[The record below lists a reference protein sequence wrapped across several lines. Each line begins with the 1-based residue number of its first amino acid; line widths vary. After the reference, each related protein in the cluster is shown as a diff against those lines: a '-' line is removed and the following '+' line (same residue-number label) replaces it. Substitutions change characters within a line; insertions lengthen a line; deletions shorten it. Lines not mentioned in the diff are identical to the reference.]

1 MTRVQ
6 RGTGPVSNALELRKK
21 LLDPKVI
28 GALLAVVG
36 AVGILGFV
44 IARHTVLAE
53 TSAGEASRL
62 RVVIDSETGKVIKT
76 FNIKKYPY
84 CARFN
89 PDEDKQH
96 SFLIASSNK
105 KIGQYDVRSG
115 NRTQQYDEHLGA
127 VNTVTFIDNNRKFVS
142 TSDDKKIFLWEYGI
156 PVVVKHISEP
166 DMHSITATDMN
177 PSRKYF
183 IGQSS
188 ENKVKLISENHR
200 LF

>member
-1 MTRVQ
+1 M
-6 RGTGPVSNALELRKK
+6 GHKE
-21 LLDPKVI
+21 
-28 GALLAVVG
+28 AVRDLYFANDG
-36 AVGILGFV
+36 LHFLSASYDKFV
-44 IARHTVLAE
+44 HYWDT
-53 TSAGEASRL
+53 
-62 RVVIDSETGKVIKT
+62 ETGKVIKT
-76 FNIKKYPY
+76 FNIRKYPY
-84 CARFN
+84 CVRFN
-89 PDEDKQH
+89 PDDDKQY
-96 SFLIASSNK
+96 SFLVASSNK

-166 DMHSITATDMN
+166 DMHSITATDMG

-188 ENKVKLISENHR
+188 DNKVFLNFFIFYFAKGCCL
-200 LF
+200 